1 MTATS
6 VIAGHGASVAY
17 EALPSGSPGVFTTIA
32 ELTSDFK
39 RPSPKRGST
48 ETTPHN
54 VNVSRFSVGYPVWD
68 QLSFTCN
75 YLYDNGTQDHLTG
88 IKFQLA
94 HNTVVGIRM
103 RGPTGTT
110 NTDEMIVSG
119 QWISWEITDPNKQGA
134 PRQITFT
141 FQPSGNW
148 IEDGV
153 LFTGT

>member
-1 MTATS
+1 MPTS
-6 VIAGHGASVAY
+6 VIAGHGATLAVELNPVS
-17 EALPSGSPGVFTTIA
+17 SPGVFTVLA
-32 ELTSDFK
+32 ELTNDFK
-39 RPSPKRGST
+39 RPKLTRGTT

-54 VNVSRFSVGYPVWD
+54 VNISRFSVGYGVWG
-68 QLSFTCN
+68 QVQAVCN

-88 IKFQLA
+88 VKYLHA
-94 HNTVVGIRM
+94 HNTVCGIRM

-119 QWISWEITDPNKQGA
+119 QWLSWEITDPNKAGA
-134 PRQITFT
+134 PRQIMFD
-141 FQPSGNW
+141 FQPSGNY